1 MTRVVR
7 RPSPVS
13 PRLVCDTGLL
23 IALERG
29 DNRAKAVLVTAGRR
43 GYVVVVPILVVM
55 EAQAQSENLTRLNQ
69 VLKDIQ
75 QILPLSP
82 DIGRQVKG
90 LRALADVGSDADV
103 VVVLEA
109 LAVPGS
115 RIATGDPEDI
125 LKVISAANADGRVP
139 LLRV

>member
-1 MTRVVR
+1 MARVVR

-29 DNRAKAVLVTAGRR
+29 DTRANAMLLTAGRR
-43 GYVVVVPILVVM
+43 GYLVVAPILVVM

-69 VLKDIQ
+69 VLKDIR

-90 LRALADVGSDADV
+90 LRALADVDSDADV

-115 RIATGDPEDI
+115 RIATGDPEDM
-125 LKVISAANADGRVP
+125 LKVIAAANAEGRVP